1 MDAFH
6 IDLKQLIHVKH
17 HIQSNNVKQHVTINE
32 HTQNSIY
39 IDITINKSKM
49 LPQFLFFLVKGFF
62 FKTISTFLKYNIK
75 KKVNTFSNSNKT

>member
-1 MDAFH
+1 MKKFNHHTMDAFH

-62 FKTISTFLKYNIK
+62 
-75 KKVNTFSNSNKT
+75 